1 MNFNFFRV
9 KLIVYIVLL
18 FVSSIATLYFA
29 IASPFWLL
37 SGWAFLL
44 VILSSVLLIR
54 ESEKSKRE
62 LYNFISAISFG
73 EFKNT
78 YKLRSKNDDLAK
90 AFDDLINVYRNLSTE
105 KERNHLY
112 LQTIV
117 EHINV
122 VLLCFDK
129 EENIVILNEAAKR
142 FFNRSYILNLD
153 VIERFDQP
161 LSSIVKEIRG
171 GQKKLYKFRKL
182 GNAYNISIHATE
194 FKLQDIPY
202 KLVSMQ
208 DVRFELEEQELDS
221 WRKLVRVLTHEIMN
235 TAIPIS
241 TLAGVTNQLLLD
253 EKGNEKDL
261 NTMNLEDQSDLRH
274 SLRTIEKRSKG
285 IVEFVKAT
293 KSYTNMSAPKL
304 EKENLKH
311 IIQNVIDLLKP
322 GFEDKNIKI
331 IFEANDGIADL
342 DLDIK
347 LIEQL
352 LINILKNSMDAFEK
366 SESRMVKIS
375 LKKVNFGQRTIV
387 EITDN
392 GSGMNQEILENIF
405 IPFFTT
411 KREGSGIGLSL
422 SKQIMKMH
430 NGTIE
435 AQSIEGKGTT
445 IILTFRG
452 S

>member
-1 MNFNFFRV
+1 MNFNLFRI

-18 FVSSIATLYFA
+18 VSSSIASLYFA

-54 ESEKSKRE
+54 ESERSKRE
-62 LYNFISAISFG
+62 LYNFISAITFG

-78 YKLRSKNDDLAK
+78 YKLRRKNDDLAK
-90 AFDDLINVYRNLSTE
+90 AFDDLISVYRNLSTE
-105 KERNHLY
+105 KERNHSY

-117 EHINV
+117 EHINI

-142 FFNRSYILNLD
+142 FFNRSNIQKIN

-171 GQKKLYKFRKL
+171 GQKKLYKFSKL
-182 GNAYNISIHATE
+182 GTIYNVSIHATE
-194 FKLQDIPY
+194 FKLQDKPY
-202 KLVSMQ
+202 KLVSIR

-261 NTMNLEDQSDLRH
+261 TSLNQEDQSDLRH
-274 SLRTIEKRSKG
+274 SLKTIEKRSKG

-293 KSYTNMSAPKL
+293 KSYTNMPAPKF
-304 EKENLKH
+304 EKANLKQ
-311 IIQNVIDLLKP
+311 IIQNVIDLLRP

-331 IFEANDGIADL
+331 VLEANDGIADL

-352 LINILKNSMDAFEK
+352 LINILKNSMDALEK
-366 SESRMVKIS
+366 SESGLAKIS
-375 LKKVNFGQRTIV
+375 LKSVDFENRTMV
-387 EITDN
+387 EIADN
-392 GSGMNQEILENIF
+392 GSGMNQDILENIF
-405 IPFFTT
+405 IPFYTT

-435 AQSIEGKGTT
+435 VRSVEAKGTT
-445 IILTFRG
+445 ITLTFRD
-452 S
+452 